1 MENQKHESEELEF
14 KIDDDVIARII
25 FDMGYKK
32 GRNDKRCEEYAK
44 GYKKGYKKA
53 QKEIALALL
62 ADDFDIEDVAYYT
75 GMTLK
80 KAQKLSNCM

>member
-1 MENQKHESEELEF
+1 MENQKHENREPEFRVDNDIIAQIFNIGYEE
-14 KIDDDVIARII
+14 
-25 FDMGYKK
+25 GS
-32 GRNDKRCEEYAK
+32 NDKGCIEYAK

-62 ADDFDIEDVAYYT
+62 TDDFDIEEVAYCT

-80 KAQKLSNCM
+80 KAKKLRNRI